1 MRRVGKKKAGPIK
14 STIIVMI
21 FGLSFIG
28 TSIVCKT
35 TLIPDL
41 GDYEEVVGEVTGY
54 ERYKDSEGDT
64 MYHTEYTYEVDG
76 HTYEVMSS
84 SGISSRP
91 VVGKSMDVCYNV
103 ENPEISALRYELELI
118 FLVSNIFKWIGIA
131 IIAIG
136 LIGIVKNVILFMLFG
151 AMAFQKV
158 KARSDIRQQQDLGY
172 KVLREQG
179 LHTQILTN
187 CPFCNSQIIYKI
199 PQCPNCRQ
207 FLSWP
212 DNTYEV

>member
-41 GDYEEVVGEVTGY
+41 GDYEEVVGKITGY

-118 FLVSNIFKWIGIA
+118 FLISNIFKWIGIV

-151 AMAFQKV
+151 AMAFQK
-158 KARSDIRQQQDLGY
+158 S
-172 KVLREQG
+172 
-179 LHTQILTN
+179 
-187 CPFCNSQIIYKI
+187 
-199 PQCPNCRQ
+199 
-207 FLSWP
+207 
-212 DNTYEV
+212 

>member
-21 FGLSFIG
+21 FSLSFIG

-41 GDYEEVVGEVTGY
+41 GDYEEVVGKITGY

-91 VVGKSMDVCYNV
+91 VVGKSMDICYNV
-103 ENPEISALRYELELI
+103 ENPEISTLKSDMEIILLI
-118 FLVSNIFKWIGIA
+118 SNVFKWIGIV
-131 IIAIG
+131 IIALG
-136 LIGIVKNVILFMLFG
+136 LIGIVKKLILFMLFG
-151 AMAFQKV
+151 AMAFPKV
-158 KARSDIRQQQDLGY
+158 KARSEIRQQQDLGY

-207 FLSWP
+207 LLSWP
-212 DNTYEV
+212 DFTYEV